1 MNLGPNVKYLASDT
15 QALGPNVKYD
25 VSDTQALGPNVKYCV
40 SDTQTLLA
48 PRASVDAKKKQTR
61 DRGLICSQL

>member
-15 QALGPNVKYD
+15 QAIGPNLKYD

-48 PRASVDAKKKQTR
+48 PRASVDAKKNKEETE
-61 DRGLICSQL
+61 G